1 MISSLA
7 FSAYSDVFECVGTSS
22 DAFACDVLTSICTLI
37 FSLISERSLALAHAR
52 FVLACLGLIL
62 ELLWV
67 ILGDLDGLGRRKDA
81 RWLARLGLT
90 SVKVFCPSRFRRK
103 RIS

>member
-62 ELLWV
+62 GLLWV
-67 ILGDLDGLGRRKDA
+67 ILGDLAGLGRRKDA

-90 SVKVFCPSRFRRK
+90 SVKIFYPSRFQRK
-103 RIS
+103 KIS